1 VHASHAS
8 IVSKIAHRVYEQEP
22 PPSPVEAWWRAL
34 QPNFYRAQE
43 PFLLA
48 RKEQLQ
54 IGAVAMLDVGLRTA
68 VASVLA
74 ASSVGRALKMSEVRR
89 DIEESQ
95 MYARLLDEGRAL
107 ELYPHPAPNL
117 AFHERAPRPP
127 YYRPTAGRCV
137 DLAWESQFTPYAP
150 SIRQRYLSH
159 TENLVARARYFRH
172 DGPARPT
179 IVLLHGFAAEAHAF
193 NERLFQ
199 VRWLY
204 ERLGIDVVCLT
215 LPFHGGRR
223 GRGSAYTGQRFI
235 SEGMCWIAEAFRQ
248 TVLDFRALSHFLL
261 HTRGAPSVGVSGV
274 SLGGYTTA
282 LLASLEPRLA
292 FAIPNVPVV
301 SLPDARME
309 PRGGA
314 HAGRD
319 VRDQALARG
328 SAPSHGRALPA
339 LIPTSNPQRS
349 LDGHRWCG
357 GPSGVPQT
365 RSPLVGSLGTSF
377 HPLVPR
383 QPPRAPRPARIPP
396 LHGQVSLQYRVS
408 ATARSR
414 RIPWPARRDAVTGPR
429 ATHRREHP
437 QRMPAASGQ
446 GAEPSPCDAVVAGN
460 GSGNEPACT
469 RVASQYTWGLPDR
482 VVTSKSILSGPMN
495 V

>member
-1 VHASHAS
+1 MHASHAS

-282 LLASLEPRLA
+282 LLAALEPRLA

-301 SLPDARME
+301 SLPDALLEWNPAGALMRAAMFATKLSLEEVRHRM
-309 PRGGA
+309 A
-314 HAGRD
+314 VH
-319 VRDQALARG
+319 
-328 SAPSHGRALPA
+328 
-339 LIPTSNPQRS
+339 
-349 LDGHRWCG
+349 
-357 GPSGVPQT
+357 
-365 RSPLVGSLGTSF
+365 SPLSFQPQIPKGRLMVIGGVGDRLASPKHARLLWDHWERPFIHWFPGN
-377 HPLVPR
+377 HLVHLDQR
-383 QPPRAPRPARIPP
+383 EYLRYMARFLSSIGFLPPRAAD
-396 LHGQVSLQYRVS
+396 VSPGLRA
-408 ATARSR
+408 AT
-414 RIPWPARRDAVTGPR
+414 
-429 ATHRREHP
+429 
-437 QRMPAASGQ
+437 Q
-446 GAEPSPCDAVVAGN
+446 
-460 GSGNEPACT
+460 
-469 RVASQYTWGLPDR
+469 
-482 VVTSKSILSGPMN
+482 
-495 V
+495 